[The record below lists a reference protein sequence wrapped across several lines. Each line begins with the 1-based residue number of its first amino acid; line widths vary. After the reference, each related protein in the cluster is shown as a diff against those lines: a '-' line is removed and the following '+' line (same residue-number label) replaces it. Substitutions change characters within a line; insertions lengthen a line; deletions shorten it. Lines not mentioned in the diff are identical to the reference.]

1 MANSVFKKLQ
11 VVGTSPNTYAEA
23 TANAVAKLAQT
34 EKNLSWFEVV
44 ELRGAIRDGKV
55 QEYQVTLNV
64 GAKIE

>member
-1 MANSVFKKLQ
+1 